1 MIISFFLTTLL
12 ITASLSADCL
22 NCTRI
27 QVERAPGGESCE
39 IYTKKC
45 LAKQKDIEGEHCEYC
60 KCSRHHH
67 SINRHPY
74 KLHNGKKIQPQ
85 SLEEAYNAKRGPC
98 TPQRPRLHTK

>member
-22 NCTRI
+22 NCTHI
-27 QVERAPGGESCE
+27 QVEHAPRGESRE

-45 LAKQKDIEGEHCEYC
+45 IAKQKDIESEHCEYC
-60 KCSRHHH
+60 GCPRHSH

-85 SLEEAYNAKRGPC
+85 SLEAVYNAKRGHC
-98 TPQRPRLHTK
+98 APQHPRFHTK